1 MKHVKLF
8 EEFLLESDSKKISE
22 GFLDKLR
29 DKAKALMGKKSEIS
43 GEGSAKKKEA
53 IAAGVEKVKA
63 TISSVSDKVDEYE
76 DKIYS
81 LQVKIKKMDQQIEDD
96 FDGDSS
102 SDGAKKLMD
111 AQEKMREEIK
121 QLRAKK
127 DKLSD

>member
-8 EEFLLESDSKKISE
+8 EEFLLESNSKKISE

-63 TISSVSDKVDEYE
+63 AISDVSDKVQEYE

-81 LQVKIKKMDQQIEDD
+81 LEVKIKKMHQQIEDD
-96 FDGDSS
+96 FDGDGS

-111 AQEKMREEIK
+111 AQAKISDKIK
-121 QLRAKK
+121 KLRAEK